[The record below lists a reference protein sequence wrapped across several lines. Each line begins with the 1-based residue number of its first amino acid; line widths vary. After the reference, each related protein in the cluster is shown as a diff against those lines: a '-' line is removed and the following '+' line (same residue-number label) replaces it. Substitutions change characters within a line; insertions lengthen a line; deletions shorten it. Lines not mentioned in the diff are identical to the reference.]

1 MKDAT
6 EVSSRVSTPPE
17 VPGPGC
23 CPGCAVPG
31 WVARPGA
38 DIGPIPLIRPAW
50 CRPRPVLRT
59 GRADIDTQFE
69 SVTREPRSR
78 PAAGTASM
86 VCHRVLVGLDDQ
98 VIPEPCP
105 ASPRRHRPGNCRTV
119 PLIRADRTAR
129 AEDDRALAV
138 QQRMRRHASAPSVG
152 VAGLRPAE
160 PVETC
165 RRQRAAKRGAPLRA
179 RSRPVR
185 GLAVQRAGDRP
196 ARWRPDGQPS
206 RRGRAAWPPDVPR
219 WRTTGAGEAAA
230 TSAEAC
236 EAAQSAA
243 TRCCRSASW
252 R

>member
-1 MKDAT
+1 MVYALTVHCSVPTPPPRSRWMDGNAVTTTSASRITMKDAT

-50 CRPRPVLRT
+50 RRPRPVLRT
-59 GRADIDTQFE
+59 GRAHIDTQFE

-119 PLIRADRTAR
+119 PSSEPIEPPAPMTTAR
-129 AEDDRALAV
+129 L
-138 QQRMRRHASAPSVG
+138 PCNNG
-152 VAGLRPAE
+152 
-160 PVETC
+160 
-165 RRQRAAKRGAPLRA
+165 
-179 RSRPVR
+179 
-185 GLAVQRAGDRP
+185 
-196 ARWRPDGQPS
+196 
-206 RRGRAAWPPDVPR
+206 
-219 WRTTGAGEAAA
+219 
-230 TSAEAC
+230 
-236 EAAQSAA
+236 
-243 TRCCRSASW
+243 
-252 R
+252 